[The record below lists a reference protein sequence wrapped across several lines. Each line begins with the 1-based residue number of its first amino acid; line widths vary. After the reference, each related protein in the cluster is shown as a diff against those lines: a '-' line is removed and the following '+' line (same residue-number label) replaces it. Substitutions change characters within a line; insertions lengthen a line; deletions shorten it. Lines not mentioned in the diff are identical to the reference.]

1 MHSKEAVAHLLY
13 FIKEKDDEI
22 KNTWH
27 AITQLLKEGREERIF
42 EEYNQLTLVRA
53 FHAPRAKASLYI
65 RGDVV
70 VLQILILSPEED
82 ISLSKRLKDAALE
95 EMSLFL
101 GETVIFISEDKE
113 KIKRLY
119 GGITWRK
126 CELLQGELYLLERE
140 KDRESYLLLS
150 PLPEQDFFIKF
161 VYIDLLSR
169 KISREAELFLEQRQ
183 AIRLKRKEF
192 EKEAS
197 QLLGEKCCDLEAFE
211 KVVEKLSF
219 IYIELAQYLEWVS
232 STITTLRED
241 IHELEEEIK
250 GLITGEDEIFSER
263 LNSYAYAL
271 DVLMYERENFILAQE
286 KVKNAI
292 DVIRMKI
299 SIERGRETIELQHE
313 SISLQVAAGFIEFI
327 VVFYYT
333 LNSWKILA
341 GKVFS
346 TLSPGVILITLTA
359 FSSSVVLFT
368 HAVAA
373 ARKEKKRFTAEM
385 ATSLGLIL
393 LFTSLMFLLTLKSP

>member
-1 MHSKEAVAHLLY
+1 MQSKEAVVHLLY

-22 KNTWH
+22 TNTWH
-27 AITQLLKEGREERIF
+27 AIKQLLKEGKEERIF
-42 EEYNQLTLVRA
+42 EEYNQLTLLRA
-53 FHAPRAKASLYI
+53 FHASRATASIYT

-82 ISLSKRLKDAALE
+82 ISLSKSLKDAALE

-119 GGITWRK
+119 GGITWRRS
-126 CELLQGELYLLERE
+126 ELLQGELYLLERE

-161 VYIDLLSR
+161 VYIDLLGR
-169 KISREAELFLEQRQ
+169 KISREAELFLEQHQ
-183 AIRLKRKEF
+183 AIRLKRKEL
-192 EKEAS
+192 ERDAS
-197 QLLGEKCCDLEAFE
+197 KLLGEKCPDLEAFE

-232 STITTLRED
+232 STITTLRDD

-250 GLITGEDEIFSER
+250 SLITGEDEIFSES

-373 ARKEKKRFTAEM
+373 ARKEKKRFTSEM
-385 ATSLGLIL
+385 AASLGLIL
-393 LFTSLMFLLTLKSP
+393 LFTSLMFLLTLKSL

>member
-1 MHSKEAVAHLLY
+1 MQSKEAVVHLLY

-42 EEYNQLTLVRA
+42 EEYNRLTLVRA
-53 FHAPRAKASLYI
+53 FHAPRATVSLYI

-70 VLQILILSPEED
+70 VLQLLILSPEED
-82 ISLSKRLKDAALE
+82 ISLSKRLKDAALG

-101 GETVIFISEDKE
+101 GETILFISEDKE

-119 GGITWRK
+119 GGITWRRS
-126 CELLQGELYLLERE
+126 ELSQGELYLLERE

-161 VYIDLLSR
+161 VYIDLLGR

-197 QLLGEKCCDLEAFE
+197 QLLGEKCPDLEAFE

-368 HAVAA
+368 HAVAS

-385 ATSLGLIL
+385 AASLGLIL